1 LPSFNSTGIKIKL
14 LNALFN
20 GRFIITNVASLEG
33 TGLETVCEL
42 AEAPKDYIKKIQQLF
57 EIPFT
62 KNEIDHRKE
71 ILKTMY
77 DNEKNARELISL
89 L

>member
-20 GRFIITNVASLEG
+20 GRFIITNAASLEG
-33 TGLETVCEL
+33 TGLETFCEL
-42 AEAPKDYIKKIQQLF
+42 AETPNEYIAKIQKLF

-62 KNEIDHRKE
+62 ENDINKRKE
-71 ILKTMY
+71 ILETMY
-77 DNEKNARELISL
+77 DNEKNGQQLMSWL
-89 L
+89 